1 MPDTDGGT
9 ASAKTG
15 ASNET
20 GEQEEI
26 ERLRAELATLRSQLP
41 PSGFAPAAHPRGRW
55 RAPVAIVL
63 VVLGCLLAPLSVLGV
78 WTANQVSDTNRYI
91 ANIEPLIHEPAIQN
105 ELTNKV
111 TGAITGRLNV
121 AGYTKQAATELSS
134 HGLPRIGTLLHT
146 FSPSITSAVN
156 GFVRTRVNK
165 LVTGPKFAHAWLQVN
180 TIAHTQV
187 VKALSGQGGGPVT
200 TSNGKVT
207 VDLTPFVNAAKQD
220 LASNGLTLVNKLP
233 PIHPSLELFSSRK
246 LVQAQTGYRLLND
259 LKIVLPILSLL
270 LIGMGV
276 YITRGHRRALIGAGL
291 GFAASM
297 LVLAIGLAIF
307 RGIYLNSVPSSVLSS
322 DAAAA
327 LFDTL
332 VRFIKQALRVLLLV
346 GLVVAA
352 GAFLTGPSV
361 TAVRTRGTLRSGL
374 GWIRESGE
382 HLGLRTGPVGRWTYA
397 HRKGLRIGAVSLA
410 ALIFVFW
417 GRPTAAVVILIVVL
431 LLVVLGLIELLGR
444 PPAQPEMSAQGAGG

>member
-1 MPDTDGGT
+1 M
-9 ASAKTG
+9 
-15 ASNET
+15 
-20 GEQEEI
+20 
-26 ERLRAELATLRSQLP
+26 
-41 PSGFAPAAHPRGRW
+41 
-55 RAPVAIVL
+55 
-63 VVLGCLLAPLSVLGV
+63 LGCLLAPLSVLGV

-111 TGAITGRLNV
+111 TVAITSRLNV
-121 AGYTKQAATELSS
+121 AGYTKQAATQLSS
-134 HGLPRIGTLLHT
+134 HGLTRVSTLLQT

-180 TIAHTQV
+180 TIAHAQV
-187 VKALSGQGGGPVT
+187 VKALSGQGGGAVT

-270 LIGMGV
+270 LIGLGV
-276 YITRGHRRALIGAGL
+276 YIARGHRRSLIGAGL

-307 RGIYLNSVPSSVLSS
+307 RSVYLNSVPSSVLSS

-332 VRFIKQALRVLLLV
+332 VRFIKQALRVLLV
-346 GLVVAA
+346 AGLVVAA

-361 TAVRTRGTLRSGL
+361 TAVRTRGTFRSGL

-382 HLGLRTGPVGRWTYA
+382 RVGLRTGPVGRWTYA
-397 HRKGLRIGAVSLA
+397 HRKGLRIGAVALA

-417 GRPTAAVVILIVVL
+417 GRPTAAVVILIVIL
-431 LLVVLGLIELLGR
+431 LLVVLALIELLGR
-444 PPAQPEMSAQGAGG
+444 PPARPEMPAQGAGG